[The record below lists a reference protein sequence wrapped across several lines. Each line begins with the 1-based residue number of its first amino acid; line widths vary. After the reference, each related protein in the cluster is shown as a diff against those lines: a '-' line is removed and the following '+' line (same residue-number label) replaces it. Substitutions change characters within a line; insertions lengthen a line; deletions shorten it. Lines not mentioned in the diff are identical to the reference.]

1 MILAIFPDNSRP
13 MQNLESQAKN
23 TVVVL
28 PGVSQSKFEAN
39 RSRGSRVIIKHLNK
53 KKITSLYKY
62 IDSYMW
68 HPEVKTF
75 LWRILLIL
83 IDWSRYP
90 MWALLNLKIIVLSLN
105 QSYLSKWHDH
115 CTGYRKGI
123 NLIRRSTLYH
133 KLWSQDSWARNL
145 KQIIVIKPS
154 IGNPVSWMGSFVET
168 NTLLRNIIS
177 CGFFTFSFYILIS
190 LIKIFA
196 NVETPNEK
204 LGSFAQP
211 YCLESPRNV

>member
-133 KLWSQDSWARNL
+133 NTQVVISRQLSPKLKTDYRN
-145 KQIIVIKPS
+145 KTQYWKP
-154 IGNPVSWMGSFVET
+154 GFLNGQFCRNQHFVKKYY
-168 NTLLRNIIS
+168 
-177 CGFFTFSFYILIS
+177 FMWFFYILVLYSDFI
-190 LIKIFA
+190 
-196 NVETPNEK
+196 N
-204 LGSFAQP
+204 
-211 YCLESPRNV
+211 